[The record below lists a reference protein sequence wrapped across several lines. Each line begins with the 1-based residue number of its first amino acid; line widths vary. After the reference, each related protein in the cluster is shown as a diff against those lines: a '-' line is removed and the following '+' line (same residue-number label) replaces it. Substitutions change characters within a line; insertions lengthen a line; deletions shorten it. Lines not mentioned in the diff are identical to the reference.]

1 MPLNLLKTYNSLL
14 ELDSFNESERYTSL
28 SRIFY
33 RDFIETTNSFRDKA
47 VKPTPQEGKTT
58 IEVLFHHLT
67 TRSEGKYHHRVYD
80 RDRSIRIH
88 WIKFHLQEKKS
99 ESIELFSVKD
109 KQAIRTYIYDEKES
123 YIVVL
128 EPKNPHFYYL
138 ITAFYIKGRNRYK
151 IEKKRNR
158 KLEGIF

>member
-14 ELDSFNESERYTSL
+14 ELDSFSESERNISL
-28 SRIFY
+28 GRIFH
-33 RDFIETTNSFRDKA
+33 RDFIETDNFFRNKA

-58 IEVLFHHLT
+58 IEILFHHLT
-67 TRSEGKYHHRVYD
+67 THSEGKYHHRVYD
-80 RDRSIRIH
+80 RDRSMRIH
-88 WIKFHLQEKKS
+88 WIKFHLQEKKADT
-99 ESIELFSVKD
+99 IEVFSVKD
-109 KQAIRTYIYDEKES
+109 KQAVRTYIYNEKES

-128 EPKNPHFYYL
+128 EPKKPQYYYL

-158 KLEGIF
+158 KLEGIY

>member
-58 IEVLFHHLT
+58 IEVLFHHPDHPFRRQISSSGIRPGSFDPDSLDKIPP
-67 TRSEGKYHHRVYD
+67 SGKKVRV
-80 RDRSIRIH
+80 H
-88 WIKFHLQEKKS
+88 
-99 ESIELFSVKD
+99 
-109 KQAIRTYIYDEKES
+109 
-123 YIVVL
+123 
-128 EPKNPHFYYL
+128 
-138 ITAFYIKGRNRYK
+138 
-151 IEKKRNR
+151 
-158 KLEGIF
+158 

>member
-80 RDRSIRIH
+80 RIVRSGFI
-88 WIKFHLQEKKS
+88 
-99 ESIELFSVKD
+99 
-109 KQAIRTYIYDEKES
+109 
-123 YIVVL
+123 
-128 EPKNPHFYYL
+128 
-138 ITAFYIKGRNRYK
+138 G
-151 IEKKRNR
+151 
-158 KLEGIF
+158 